1 VRQRRCRSR
10 GSVTQAAVMT
20 AVLVSGAFAQSPI
33 VIVSPSPFEF
43 VDVRLPFTV
52 RWESSDIRRN
62 AGFFAYYV
70 HDSQRHSICQTAP
83 SARECVWAD
92 PPAPADFSGTLFVEA
107 RAINGSVLAVAESE
121 PSRCTRGSCRL
132 RGSAT

>member
-1 VRQRRCRSR
+1 
-10 GSVTQAAVMT
+10 MT
-20 AVLVSGAFAQSPI
+20 AVLVSRAFAQSAI

-132 RGSAT
+132 RGLAT